1 MYLIFVTG
9 ASILSVEKFLIKG
22 ENCTFCVEKNLD
34 NVFACEENYNYEA
47 CNAIFFKHIH
57 LLILNNQL
65 NLLNPICPLC
75 HDIKAVKIF
84 KLFKFLML

>member
-34 NVFACEENYNYEA
+34 NVFACEENHNYEA
-47 CNAIFFKHIH
+47 CNAIF
-57 LLILNNQL
+57 LDALASL
-65 NLLNPICPLC
+65 
-75 HDIKAVKIF
+75 AF
-84 KLFKFLML
+84 KLSVTE